1 MSERITMDIWQEL
14 YDNAVAVKTEEP
26 WKSLCNLD
34 IIAIELKEM
43 EEPIFCVV
51 QGYGDLCYGVNA
63 YVGYRGFKDFLFIIE
78 SERYGMP
85 PEYAMF
91 EQNSISMFLGDRN
104 ELTEGERKIIRE
116 VGHKFRGKNQWI
128 YFESYK
134 KGYVPD
140 KINKEEAI
148 LLSKVLKELVIILR
162 DFKEGKIKVNFDQG
176 EMLLRKFDEDGNY
189 INTKAKLPFYENEYY
204 LLVINDEVLKQR
216 MKKQPQVDIS
226 LEMDMVYLNTA
237 INDEKSH
244 RNINAKIALIMEH
257 NNGMVLGQ
265 QLMNPH
271 DDEENILLNMFIGFI
286 MQNGRPKEV
295 VVRNPFIGS
304 ILYDICQECDIILIN
319 ADLLNATNEFVY
331 GMARFKI

>member
-34 IIAIELKEM
+34 IIAIKLKEM

-140 KINKEEAI
+140 KIIKKK
-148 LLSKVLKELVIILR
+148 LFYFLK
-162 DFKEGKIKVNFDQG
+162 
-176 EMLLRKFDEDGNY
+176 Y
-189 INTKAKLPFYENEYY
+189 
-204 LLVINDEVLKQR
+204 
-216 MKKQPQVDIS
+216 
-226 LEMDMVYLNTA
+226 
-237 INDEKSH
+237 
-244 RNINAKIALIMEH
+244 
-257 NNGMVLGQ
+257 
-265 QLMNPH
+265 
-271 DDEENILLNMFIGFI
+271 
-286 MQNGRPKEV
+286 
-295 VVRNPFIGS
+295 
-304 ILYDICQECDIILIN
+304 
-319 ADLLNATNEFVY
+319 
-331 GMARFKI
+331 